1 MKDKVRADIRI
12 EIISG
17 IVQIKIESTAIKLI
31 IEIRTEIRE
40 VAWISISLVWIF
52 FKCSFYILV
61 I

>member
-40 VAWISISLVWIF
+40 VAWISISLV
-52 FKCSFYILV
+52 
-61 I
+61 